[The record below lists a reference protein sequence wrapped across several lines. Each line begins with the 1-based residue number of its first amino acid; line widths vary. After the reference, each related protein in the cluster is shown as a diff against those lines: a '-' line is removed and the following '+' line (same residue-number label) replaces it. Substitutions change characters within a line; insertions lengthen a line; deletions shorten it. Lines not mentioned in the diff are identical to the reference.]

1 MQLLLFLFFIYI
13 VLKSVVIFIKKK
25 KCGDMGSGTLSFYWY
40 GRLFFSVVSFYY
52 LFYLFSS
59 LRFQLF
65 HQRKKKV
72 GRTRLKETIENKIN
86 TLSLLMKIEFFFFF
100 CFFGFIYWNFYYNIR
115 FEAEKM
121 WETSKTYIL

>member
-1 MQLLLFLFFIYI
+1 M
-13 VLKSVVIFIKKK
+13 
-25 KCGDMGSGTLSFYWY
+25 
-40 GRLFFSVVSFYY
+40 SFYY

-100 CFFGFIYWNFYYNIR
+100 FVSLGLYIGIFIIIFVSKLRKCEKLVKHIFYR
-115 FEAEKM
+115 AFLRTQLAS
-121 WETSKTYIL
+121 T

>member
-1 MQLLLFLFFIYI
+1 
-13 VLKSVVIFIKKK
+13 
-25 KCGDMGSGTLSFYWY
+25 MGSGTLSFYWY

-52 LFYLFSS
+52 MFYLFPS

-86 TLSLLMKIEFFFFF
+86 MLSLDEDWIFFVSLGLYIGIFIIILVWKLGKYEKLVKKI
-100 CFFGFIYWNFYYNIR
+100 FYRAFLGTQLAN
-115 FEAEKM
+115 
-121 WETSKTYIL
+121 T